1 MRSNEEIIEL
11 MNQLKNEKKISL
23 SELARRVGM
32 AKSAISRYFNF
43 QREFPLN
50 RANDFAKALGVEPD
64 YLLGINFKMP
74 ENAIFVDSVVNIP
87 IIGTIA
93 AGTPILAEQN
103 IEGNITMLPQ
113 NVPTGKLIALNIKG
127 DSMYPTI
134 PNGSQV
140 LVRLQEEVENGE
152 IAAVLLPSETSD
164 EYEATLKRVK
174 KQGDITML
182 IPDNKDYEPIIVTE
196 DSSAYIVGKAVQV
209 IYDL

>member
-64 YLLGINFKMP
+64 YLLGIDFKIP
-74 ENAIFVDSVVNIP
+74 KNAVFVDSVVNIP
-87 IIGTIA
+87 IIGSIA

-182 IPDNKDYEPIIVTE
+182 IPDNKDYEPIIVNE

>member
-1 MRSNEEIIEL
+1 MRSNDEIIDLMEEI
-11 MNQLKNEKKISL
+11 KNEKNISI

-32 AKSAISRYFNF
+32 AKSAVSKYFKR

-50 RANDFAKALGVEPD
+50 RANEFAKALGIEPD
-64 YLLGINFKMP
+64 YLLGIDFKMP
-74 ENAIFVDSVVNIP
+74 TNAVFVDSVVNIP
-87 IIGTIA
+87 IIGNIA

-152 IAAVLLPSETSD
+152 IAAVLLPSEVSD
-164 EYEATLKRVK
+164 EYEATLKRIK

-182 IPDNKDYEPIIVTE
+182 IPDNKDYELIIVTE

>member
-11 MNQLKNEKKISL
+11 MNQLKNEKNISI

-64 YLLGINFKMP
+64 YLLGIDFKMP
-74 ENAIFVDSVVNIP
+74 KNAVFVDSVVNIP
-87 IIGTIA
+87 IIGNIA

-152 IAAVLLPSETSD
+152 IAAVLLPSEISD

-174 KQGDITML
+174 KQDDITML

>member
-11 MNQLKNEKKISL
+11 MNQLKNEKNISI

-64 YLLGINFKMP
+64 YLLGIDFKMP
-74 ENAIFVDSVVNIP
+74 KNAVFVDSVVNIP
-87 IIGTIA
+87 IIGNIA

-152 IAAVLLPSETSD
+152 IAAVLLPSEISD

-182 IPDNKDYEPIIVTE
+182 IPDNKDYEPIIVNE

>member
-64 YLLGINFKMP
+64 YLLGIDFKMP
-74 ENAIFVDSVVNIP
+74 KNAIFVDSVVNIP

-127 DSMYPTI
+127 DSMAPTI

-164 EYEATLKRVK
+164 AYEATLKRVK

>member
-11 MNQLKNEKKISL
+11 MNQLKDEKNISI
-23 SELARRVGM
+23 SELARQVGM

-50 RANDFAKALGVEPD
+50 RVNEFAKALGVEPD
-64 YLLGINFKMP
+64 YLLGIDFKMP
-74 ENAIFVDSVVNIP
+74 TNAVFVDSVVNIP
-87 IIGTIA
+87 IIGNIA

>member
-50 RANDFAKALGVEPD
+50 RANDFAKALGVETD
-64 YLLGINFKMP
+64 YLLGIDFKMP
-74 ENAIFVDSVVNIP
+74 TNAVFVDSVVNIP
-87 IIGTIA
+87 IIGSIA

-127 DSMYPTI
+127 DSMLPTI

-152 IAAVLLPSETSD
+152 IAAVLLPSENSD

-174 KQGDITML
+174 KQGGITML